1 MPRIELY
8 TLLDLVGDLS
18 DSTEAGSASARFR
31 KYLRENIQQVSDVR
45 AYVSD
50 ALGRSGI
57 SITGRSRT

>member
-31 KYLRENIQQVSDVR
+31 K
-45 AYVSD
+45 A
-50 ALGRSGI
+50 
-57 SITGRSRT
+57 TSRKDFPMLE